1 MLVALAA
8 SAVRGQEET
17 QDQLVK
23 ALAGV
28 FMVKEGGNI
37 DAARNSMRIFQVLA
51 HQFTW
56 ASLPVCCSQPSSPAG
71 CSEKI
76 VRKGFG

>member
-1 MLVALAA
+1 MLAALAVSTVYA
-8 SAVRGQEET
+8 QDNT

-37 DAARNSMRIFQVLA
+37 DAARNSMRIFQVRTIEGHCATPRHTALL
-51 HQFTW
+51 QQ
-56 ASLPVCCSQPSSPAG
+56 ASS
-71 CSEKI
+71 
-76 VRKGFG
+76 

>member
-1 MLVALAA
+1 MLAALAA
-8 SAVRGQEET
+8 STVYAQDST

-37 DAARNSMRIFQVLA
+37 DAASNSMRIFQVRTIKR
-51 HQFTW
+51 Q
-56 ASLPVCCSQPSSPAG
+56 CSTPWHKALLHAAG
-71 CSEKI
+71 L
-76 VRKGFG
+76 RRRL

>member
-1 MLVALAA
+1 MLAALAA
-8 SAVRGQEET
+8 STVYAQDTT

-37 DAARNSMRIFQVLA
+37 DAASNSMRIFQVRTIKRHCAIPRHKALLHA
-51 HQFTW
+51 
-56 ASLPVCCSQPSSPAG
+56 AG
-71 CSEKI
+71 L
-76 VRKGFG
+76 RRRL

>member
-1 MLVALAA
+1 MVALAA
-8 SAVRGQEET
+8 STVQGQEET

-51 HQFTW
+51 YLRYTGISFVCAAVTR
-56 ASLPVCCSQPSSPAG
+56 SLD
-71 CSEKI
+71 
-76 VRKGFG
+76 FN